1 MFFQREDDVEDKSS
15 IRYNLNVTEN
25 IFYFLCSYQLLDEK
39 GREAVM
45 DLVEKEKE
53 RCMKERK
60 TSDSD
65 AEESL
70 QQAEV
75 ELGYEFY

>member
-25 IFYFLCSYQLLDEK
+25 IFYFLCSYCSLDKK

-45 DLVEKEKE
+45 DLIEQEEE
-53 RCMKERK
+53 RCMKEREA
-60 TSDSD
+60 SEYDM
-65 AEESL
+65 EEDL
-70 QQAEV
+70 WQAEA

>member
-1 MFFQREDDVEDKSS
+1 MFFHKEDVEDKSS

-25 IFYFLCSYQLLDEK
+25 IFYFLCSYQSLDEK

-45 DLVEKEKE
+45 DLVKKEKE
-53 RCMKERK
+53 RCMKEREA
-60 TSDSD
+60 SEYDM
-65 AEESL
+65 EEDL
-70 QQAEV
+70 WQAEA

>member
-25 IFYFLCSYQLLDEK
+25 IFYFLCSYQSLDEK
-39 GREAVM
+39 GREAVT

-53 RCMKERK
+53 RCMKEREA
-60 TSDSD
+60 SEYD

-70 QQAEV
+70 RQAEA